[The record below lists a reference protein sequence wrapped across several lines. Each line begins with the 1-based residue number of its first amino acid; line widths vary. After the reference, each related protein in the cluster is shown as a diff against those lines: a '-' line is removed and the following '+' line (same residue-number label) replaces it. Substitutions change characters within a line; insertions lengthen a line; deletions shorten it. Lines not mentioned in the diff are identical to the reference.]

1 MASAFSKILI
11 PVDFSVSTEIAVRKA
26 IGFIEPE
33 NAFIQLLHVM
43 KPPVFRRLFS
53 WRPATHGNQLPA
65 SGKYALREAE
75 NKLEEWKS
83 LIREN
88 LPDVSVKS
96 SVLHGASV
104 QQMIVQ
110 SARMLSP
117 DLIVIGTLSNRRR
130 WPFYHAVSP
139 DYIAR
144 QSNCPVLRVKPGSIQ
159 HKTKLI
165 VMPVRD
171 SVPERELELAVMIAK
186 KYRAQVHL
194 VAIQESPKI
203 QGEDPSQA
211 FITDLPPVAGKIT
224 SPGRIFFS
232 GSRHN
237 PVKATLDYA
246 EFVMADMILMNPEA
260 GSSLSSF
267 TGSRHISDLLAQG
280 FEDPD
285 PGGPAVLNGRPGE
298 KFFCTKI

>member
-1 MASAFSKILI
+1 MGSPIYKNCMIMAAAFSKILI

-33 NAFIQLLHVM
+33 NAFIQLLHVI
-43 KPPVFRRLFS
+43 KPPVLRKLFS
-53 WRPATHGNQLPA
+53 WGPAACGSRLPV

-88 LPDVSVKS
+88 LPGVPVKS
-96 SVLHGASV
+96 SILNGASV

-117 DLIVIGTLSNRRR
+117 DLIIIGRQGNRRR
-130 WPFYHAVSP
+130 WPFFHAVSP

-144 QSNCPVLRVKPGSIQ
+144 QSNCPVLTVKPGSIH

-165 VMPVRD
+165 VMPVRNA
-171 SVPERELELAVMIAK
+171 VPERELELAVMIAK

-203 QGEDPSQA
+203 QGGDPSQA
-211 FITDLPPVAGKIT
+211 FIQTYHRLREKLHHPVEY
-224 SPGRIFFS
+224 FS
-232 GSRHN
+232 VTRHN

-246 EFVMADMILMNPEA
+246 EFVMADMILMNPET
-260 GSSLSSF
+260 GSGLSSF
-267 TGSRHISDLLAQG
+267 TGSRHISDLLARDSKIQIL
-280 FEDPD
+280 D
-285 PGGPAVLNGRPGE
+285 VLPY
-298 KFFCTKI
+298 